1 MHSHY
6 AFSMAIGAACAKNI
20 PRRAVPGMVTAARD
34 ESRFRRN
41 ETAGMAGQ
49 LLGQY
54 QSPNM
59 DQIDRMLLE
68 E

>member
-1 MHSHY
+1 
-6 AFSMAIGAACAKNI
+6 
-20 PRRAVPGMVTAARD
+20 MVTAARD